1 MNRQNFGIGIL
12 ALSAALL
19 VAAHWF
25 VPAPATA
32 QVAVKDRDYQ
42 VVTARITSGGDGL
55 YILDNR
61 TGQMAIF
68 SYDPS
73 SRSMRA
79 RAVRNVA
86 DAFVSPR

>member
-1 MNRQNFGIGIL
+1 MNRQNFGIGL
-12 ALSAALL
+12 LTLSAALL
-19 VAAHWF
+19 LAAHWF
-25 VPAPATA
+25 VPSPAAA

-55 YILDNR
+55 YVMDNR
-61 TGQMAIF
+61 TGQIAIF

-73 SRSMRA
+73 ARSMRA

-86 DAFVSPR
+86 DAFVAPR

>member
-12 ALSAALL
+12 TLSAALL
-19 VAAHWF
+19 LAAHWF
-25 VPAPATA
+25 VPSSATA

-55 YILDNR
+55 YVMDNR
-61 TGQMAIF
+61 TGQIAIF

-86 DAFVSPR
+86 DAFVAPR